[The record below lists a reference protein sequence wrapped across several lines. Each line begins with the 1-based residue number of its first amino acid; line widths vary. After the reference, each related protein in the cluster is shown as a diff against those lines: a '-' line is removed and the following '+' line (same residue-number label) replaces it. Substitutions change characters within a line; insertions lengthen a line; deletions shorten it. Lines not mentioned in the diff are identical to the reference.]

1 MPKPKKTLQELIDEM
16 RDLQAHEDDLLDEM
30 EANMG
35 SLTSYDLDDI
45 EDEEDL

>member
-1 MPKPKKTLQELIDEM
+1 MPKPKKTLQEIIDEM

-35 SLTSYDLDDI
+35 SLISDDLEDI
-45 EDEEDL
+45 DKENL

>member
-1 MPKPKKTLQELIDEM
+1 M

-35 SLTSYDLDDI
+35 SLISDDLEDI
-45 EDEEDL
+45 DEENL

>member
-1 MPKPKKTLQELIDEM
+1 MPKPKKTLQEIIDEM

-35 SLTSYDLDDI
+35 SLISDDLEDI
-45 EDEEDL
+45 DEENL

>member
-1 MPKPKKTLQELIDEM
+1 MPKPKKTLQEIIDEM

-35 SLTSYDLDDI
+35 SLISDDLEDI
-45 EDEEDL
+45 DEEN

>member
-1 MPKPKKTLQELIDEM
+1 MPKPKKTLQEIIDEM

-35 SLTSYDLDDI
+35 SLISDDLENI
-45 EDEEDL
+45 DEENL